1 MSTVLNLH
9 NVNIVRGG
17 HSILQDVSWSVNEGE
32 RWVILG
38 PNGAGKSTLLS
49 IAAARLHPN
58 GGNVEILDETLGAVD
73 VFELRPRIGIC
84 SVASATQIPG
94 HEKVSDVVVTAAYAV
109 SGRWKEK
116 YEAIDDTRATK
127 LLADWGVEA
136 LSERAFGSLSDGERK
151 RTLIARA
158 LMTDPELLLLDEPG
172 AGMDIS
178 GREDL
183 VERLSALAANPYAPA
198 TVLITHHLEE
208 IPTGFTHAL
217 LLREGQVVAA
227 GPIAQTITEENLART
242 YGMNLTLTV
251 TSTGR
256 YSAFKR

>member
-1 MSTVLNLH
+1 MTTVLNLQ
-9 NVNIVRGG
+9 NVNVTRGG
-17 HSILQDVSWSVNEGE
+17 HHILHNLNWSVSEGE

-49 IAAARLHPN
+49 IAAARLHPTA
-58 GGNVEILDETLGAVD
+58 GQVEILDETLGAVD
-73 VFELRPRIGIC
+73 VFDLRPRIGI
-84 SVASATQIPG
+84 SSAASAQQIPA

-109 SGRWKEK
+109 SGRWKEE
-116 YEAIDDTRATK
+116 YDVMDNDRAQE
-127 LLADWGVEA
+127 LLTDWGVDTLA
-136 LSERAFGSLSDGERK
+136 ERTFGSLSDGERK

-183 VERLSALAANPYAPA
+183 VERLTALASDPYAPA

-208 IPTGFTHAL
+208 IPAGFTHAL
-217 LLREGQVVAA
+217 LLRDGSVVAA
-227 GPIAQTITEENLART
+227 GAIDQTITEHNLAQT
-242 YGMNLTLTV
+242 YGMNLVL
-251 TSTGR
+251 TSTKVGR
-256 YSAFKR
+256 YTAFKR

>member
-9 NVNIVRGG
+9 NVNVVRGG
-17 HSILQDVSWSVNEGE
+17 RNILRDVSWSVNEGE
-32 RWVILG
+32 RWVVLG

-49 IAAARLHPN
+49 IAAARLYPS
-58 GGNVEILDETLGAVD
+58 GGEVEILDETLGAVD
-73 VFELRPRIGIC
+73 VFELRPRIGI
-84 SVASATQIPG
+84 SSAASATQIPG

-109 SGRWKEK
+109 SGRWKEE
-116 YEAIDDTRATK
+116 YEAMDDARATE
-127 LLADWGVEA
+127 LLTDWGVETLA
-136 LSERAFGSLSDGERK
+136 KRTFGSLSDGERK

-183 VERLSALAANPYAPA
+183 VERLSALAADPYAPA

-208 IPTGFTHAL
+208 IPAGFTHAL
-217 LLREGQVVAA
+217 LLREGQLVAA

-242 YGMNLTLTV
+242 YGMDLALTT
-251 TSTGR
+251 TATGR
-256 YSAFKR
+256 YSAFNR